1 MKKIYLLF
9 FVAIIALITSCNRN
23 GFQIG
28 TACHREIEDE
38 VFKPNYQSFTTVEKQ
53 FNVVDTTY
61 QFQAVIDEI
70 GNQMKLRG
78 YQDSRER
85 PNLIVFYALFP
96 NDVNLSVLQR
106 SFRGLGKENMNE
118 ELRRVRLRKGTLLL
132 QFVENDSNRPIWMGY
147 AAGIAQPETSKI
159 DEKALRVAT
168 RQIFDNYKIFAKDY
182 IAGKTMVTTQVLA
195 SK

>member
-1 MKKIYLLF
+1 MKKVYFLYL
-9 FVAIIALITSCNRN
+9 IAFLALSSCNRN

-53 FNVVDTTY
+53 FSIVDTTY

-78 YQDSRER
+78 YQDSKER

-106 SFRGLGKENMNE
+106 SFRGLGKESMNE
-118 ELRRVRLRKGTLLL
+118 ELRRIRLRKGTLLL

-147 AAGIAQPETSKI
+147 AAGIAQPETKKI
-159 DEKALRVAT
+159 DERALRIAT

-182 IAGKTMVTTQVLA
+182 IAGKVVSTQVLA
-195 SK
+195 VK

>member
-1 MKKIYLLF
+1 MNKIYLLF
-9 FVAIIALITSCNRN
+9 ALSCVVFTSCNRN

-53 FNVVDTTY
+53 FNAVDTTY

-78 YQDSRER
+78 YQDSKDR

-96 NDVNLSVLQR
+96 TDVNLSVLQR
-106 SFRGLGKENMNE
+106 SFRGLGKESMNE
-118 ELRRVRLRKGTLLL
+118 ELRRVKLRKGTLLL
-132 QFVENDSNRPIWMGY
+132 QFVENDSNRQIGR
-147 AAGIAQPETSKI
+147 ASCRE
-159 DEKALRVAT
+159 RV
-168 RQIFDNYKIFAKDY
+168 
-182 IAGKTMVTTQVLA
+182 
-195 SK
+195 

>member
-1 MKKIYLLF
+1 MKKIYLLA
-9 FVAIIALITSCNRN
+9 VLALLALASCSRN
-23 GFQIG
+23 SFQIG
-28 TACHREIEDE
+28 SACHREIEDE

-53 FNVVDTTY
+53 FAMIDTTY
-61 QFQAVIDEI
+61 KFQAVIDEI

-78 YQDSRER
+78 YEDSKER

-96 NDVNLSVLQR
+96 TDVNLSVLQR

-118 ELRRVRLRKGTLLL
+118 ELRRVKLRKGTLLL

-147 AAGIAQPETSKI
+147 AAGIAAPETHNI

-168 RQIFDNYKIFAKDY
+168 RQIFDNYRIFAKDY
-182 IAGKTMVTTQVLA
+182 IAGKPVSAQTIAL
-195 SK
+195 K

>member
-1 MKKIYLLF
+1 MKKVYLLF
-9 FVAIIALITSCNRN
+9 FIASIALTSCNRS
-23 GFQIG
+23 GFQVG

-38 VFKPNYQSFTTVEKQ
+38 VFKPNYASFTTVEKQ
-53 FNVVDTTY
+53 FSIVDTTY

-78 YQDSRER
+78 YQDSKDR

-96 NDVNLSVLQR
+96 SDVNLSVLQR
-106 SFRGLGKENMNE
+106 SFRGLGKESMNE
-118 ELRRVRLRKGTLLL
+118 ELRRIKLRKGTLLL
-132 QFVENDSNRPIWMGY
+132 QFVENDTNRPIWMGY
-147 AAGIAQPETSKI
+147 AAGIAAPETHKI

-182 IAGKTMVTTQVLA
+182 IAGKTVVTSQVLA

>member
-1 MKKIYLLF
+1 MKKIYF
-9 FVAIIALITSCNRN
+9 FVFITLAISACNRN
-23 GFQIG
+23 SFQIG
-28 TACHREIEDE
+28 SACHREIEDE

-53 FNVVDTTY
+53 FTLVDTTY

-78 YQDSRER
+78 YQNSKEQ

-96 NDVNLSVLQR
+96 SDVNLSVLQR

-118 ELRRVRLRKGTLLL
+118 ELRRVKLRKGTLLL

-147 AAGIAQPETSKI
+147 AAGIAAPETHII

-168 RQIFDNYKIFAKDY
+168 RQIFDNYRIFAKDY
-182 IAGKTMVTTQVLA
+182 IAGKPVSTQVLA
-195 SK
+195 VK

>member
-9 FVAIIALITSCNRN
+9 FIALVALTSCNRN

-38 VFKPNYQSFTTVEKQ
+38 VFKPNYQSFTTIEKQ
-53 FNVVDTTY
+53 FNVIDTTY

-78 YQDSRER
+78 YQDLKER

-118 ELRRVRLRKGTLLL
+118 ELRRIRLRKGTLLI

>member
-1 MKKIYLLF
+1 MNKIYLLF
-9 FVAIIALITSCNRN
+9 ALSCVVFTSCNRN

-53 FNVVDTTY
+53 FSAVDTTY

-78 YQDSRER
+78 YQDSKDR

-96 NDVNLSVLQR
+96 TDVNLSVLQR
-106 SFRGLGKENMNE
+106 SFRGLGKESMNE
-118 ELRRVRLRKGTLLL
+118 ELRRVKLRKGTLLL

-147 AAGIAQPETSKI
+147 AAGIAHHETHKI
-159 DEKALRVAT
+159 DEKALRIAT
-168 RQIFDNYKIFAKDY
+168 REIFDNYKIFAKDY
-182 IAGKTMVTTQVLA
+182 IAGKKMVSTQVLA